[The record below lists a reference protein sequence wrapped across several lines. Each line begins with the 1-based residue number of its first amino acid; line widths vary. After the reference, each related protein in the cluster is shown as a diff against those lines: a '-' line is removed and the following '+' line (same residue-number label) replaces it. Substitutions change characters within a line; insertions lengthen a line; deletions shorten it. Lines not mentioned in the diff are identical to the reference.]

1 MSLSKE
7 ILNQMTLDEKI
18 KEERINESTKRILD
32 VKVDRGIIKFNFK
45 FEK

>member
-18 KEERINESTKRILD
+18 GQLFFVRPEALEGRTLD
-32 VKVDRGIIKFNFK
+32 TTRS
-45 FEK
+45 